1 MERPQTQAEKQNRKL
16 ADLKYPLVTQKDYK
30 ARLVFSIEQ
39 PIPVNMDG
47 VFNMAKDKIK
57 EAIGIEDVSEETDAD
72 KIAAAKK
79 NNQEKQKEVEEMK
92 GRIKPVAGQ
101 KLRNKN
107 LGRRV
112 SLYMPQG
119 LVFRDNATYEGKD
132 LGATGA
138 AALAGIQGAGTFLG
152 NILSGAGQTFAA
164 GIAGSANKDLA
175 KLGTQ
180 QVLSGVLPES
190 IGAAFQVASGVT
202 TNPNTRS
209 LFKNVGM
216 REFSFQFKMIAQS
229 RDEANQINEIVRFFR
244 TELYPEKIKITVG
257 GGEGEGEVISVGYNF
272 PNMFKIQLFYDNEEI
287 DSKIMP
293 KIANCYLRDINVSYN
308 ASGQLFHD
316 DSQPFEVDMT
326 LAFQETRTLSR
337 EDIEAGF

>member
-1 MERPQTQAEKQNRKL
+1 MVAEVVTQAVKQN
-16 ADLKYPLVTQKDYK
+16 AGNQDLRYPLVTQNDYK

-39 PIPVNMDG
+39 PIPVNLNG
-47 VFNMAKDKIK
+47 IFNIAAEKIK
-57 EAIGIEDVSEETDAD
+57 ETTTGENEKTTA
-72 KIAAAKK
+72 
-79 NNQEKQKEVEEMK
+79 EKQKELEEMK
-92 GRIKPVAGQ
+92 GSIETVKG
-101 KLRNKN
+101 KNLRSKN
-107 LGRRV
+107 LGKKV

-138 AALAGIQGAGTFLG
+138 AALAGVQGAGTFLG

-164 GIAGSANKDLA
+164 GMAGSANTELA

-180 QVLSGVLPES
+180 KVLTGVLPES

-216 REFSFQFKMIAQS
+216 REFSFAFKLIAQS
-229 RDEANQINEIVRFFR
+229 RDEAKQINEIVRFFR
-244 TELYPEKIKITVG
+244 AELYPEKIKIKVG
-257 GGEGEGEVISVGYNF
+257 GGQEEISVGYNF
-272 PNMFKIQLFYDNEEI
+272 PNMFKIQLFYDNKEI

-316 DSQPFEVDMT
+316 DEQPFEIDMT